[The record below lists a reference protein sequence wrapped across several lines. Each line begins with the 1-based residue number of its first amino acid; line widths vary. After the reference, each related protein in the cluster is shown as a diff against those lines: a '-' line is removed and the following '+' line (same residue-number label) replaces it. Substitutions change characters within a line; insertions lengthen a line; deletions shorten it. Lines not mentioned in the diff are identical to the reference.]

1 MATENAYQPPAS
13 DFANRWEGVIRPY
26 TKEEVERLRGSVQ
39 IVHTLGD
46 RGSKRL
52 WELMNSEPFVPA
64 LGALTGGQA
73 VQSIKAGLKAIY
85 CSGWQVNQIPLP
97 PFLLPDCYSTL
108 CLVFS
113 LFVNVNCSTPSFMP
127 SSTTSNQPVACT
139 AHCCC
144 LKYQKLNHN
153 H

>member
-39 IVHTLGD
+39 IAHTLGD

-85 CSGWQVNQIPLP
+85 CSGWQVSRNPINLALVLSQMDIQ
-97 PFLLPDCYSTL
+97 FVC
-108 CLVFS
+108 CLIHW
-113 LFVNVNCSTPSFMP
+113 LDLNVLSHSSCP
-127 SSTTSNQPVACT
+127 SSV
-139 AHCCC
+139 
-144 LKYQKLNHN
+144 
-153 H
+153 